1 MWTSSAR
8 ALAEL
13 HATYVDA
20 VNRAVTD
27 GRDELVAE
35 LEQEYAL
42 ECARLL
48 RTAPPA
54 EAPAA

>member
-35 LEQEYAL
+35 LEQEYAR
-42 ECARLL
+42 ECAAL
-48 RTAPPA
+48 PG
-54 EAPAA
+54 

>member
-1 MWTSSAR
+1 MWTSSPR

-35 LEQEYAL
+35 LEQDYAR
-42 ECARLL
+42 ECAVRGY
-48 RTAPPA
+48 REPPA
-54 EAPAA
+54 R

>member
-20 VNRAVTD
+20 VNRAVTA

-35 LEQEYAL
+35 LEQDYL
-42 ECARLL
+42 RECDALL
-48 RTAPPA
+48 RTSLCDD
-54 EAPAA
+54 PAA

>member
-8 ALAEL
+8 ALDEL

-20 VNRAVTD
+20 VNRAVTA

-35 LEQEYAL
+35 LEQEYARA
-42 ECARLL
+42 CATTDCR
-48 RTAPPA
+48 A
-54 EAPAA
+54 APAR

>member
-20 VNRAVTD
+20 VNRAVTA

-35 LEQEYAL
+35 LEEDYAQERA
-42 ECARLL
+42 ALL
-48 RTAPPA
+48 RTAVPA
-54 EAPAA
+54 APAA